1 MSDFQWNDERSE
13 AARLLAQ
20 GLTKTEVA
28 GMVGVDERT
37 VYRWQADTDF
47 AAEVDRL
54 TLSVDIAGRAA
65 RLRIAMRVA
74 RQSVM
79 DDGEVLTRRDL
90 LDWLK
95 FAQTETAGIKLDL
108 GEMANLA
115 SLPADERRARIDE
128 LLVKHGYRVPL
139 PEDLSPL
146 SDEELEAIAREL
158 RGEHYP

>member
-95 FAQTETAGIKLDL
+95 FAQSETSGITLDVNA
-108 GEMANLA
+108 MSHLA
-115 SLPADERRARIDE
+115 SLSGAQRRARIDE
-128 LLVKHGYRVPL
+128 LLAKHGYSVSPAIEL
-139 PEDLSPL
+139 PDDLTTL
-146 SDEELEAIAREL
+146 SDDELEAYAREL
-158 RGEHYP
+158 R